1 MAARKDFI
9 ASFAVLS
16 LVGIYLFV
24 AACSTDAGR
33 STGPEPCTADWQQ
46 WVESRVTTGDGRG
59 HGPDIGS
66 DEWQS
71 VVEFKLG
78 VRGDPEVPPRNTDA
92 WCRFVDEQIHAD

>member
-1 MAARKDFI
+1 MSRNALLWLI
-9 ASFAVLS
+9 AS
-16 LVGIYLFV
+16 LFL
-24 AACSTDAGR
+24 AACNEGR
-33 STGPEPCTADWQQ
+33 EINPGPEPCTEEWQH

-78 VRGDPEVPPRNTDA
+78 IRGGPSVPPRNTDA
-92 WCRFVDEQIHAD
+92 WCRYIDERVRAD